1 MADLDLAIDVLL
13 QQMMELQV
21 MDVMRSLT
29 TLRTPSLT
37 NSQRFDIAATKS
49 AKCTRRTFEQK
60 QHNMTAFFGCLPIF
74 MAKAW
79 EMVPGLFSTRPFST
93 RHFSTRHIS
102 TKALLYQDISL
113 PWTPLYQDTFLP
125 RHISTMN
132 TFLPMTLLYPDTS
145 LPQTLVYPIVKSDT
159 SLPLT
164 LLYLLL
170 KKTPVY
176 LGTLLLRDI
185 KYNLLDKENGGNIK
199 PGPTLF
205 SVRDAHL
212 LHYPTYKKLCFLN
225 VHYR

>member
-1 MADLDLAIDVLL
+1 MCNIITHWHISSP
-13 QQMMELQV
+13 Q
-21 MDVMRSLT
+21 
-29 TLRTPSLT
+29 
-37 NSQRFDIAATKS
+37 
-49 AKCTRRTFEQK
+49 
-60 QHNMTAFFGCLPIF
+60 
-74 MAKAW
+74 W
-79 EMVPGLFSTRPFST
+79 EVPGLFSTRPFST

-185 KYNLLDKENGGNIK
+185 KYNLLYKENGGNIK

-225 VHYR
+225 VHYRWKCGHKIDCFCHNFGRNGLIELIFLLNIL

>member
-1 MADLDLAIDVLL
+1 
-13 QQMMELQV
+13 
-21 MDVMRSLT
+21 
-29 TLRTPSLT
+29 
-37 NSQRFDIAATKS
+37 
-49 AKCTRRTFEQK
+49 
-60 QHNMTAFFGCLPIF
+60 
-74 MAKAW
+74 
-79 EMVPGLFSTRPFST
+79 
-93 RHFSTRHIS
+93 
-102 TKALLYQDISL
+102 
-113 PWTPLYQDTFLP
+113 
-125 RHISTMN
+125 
-132 TFLPMTLLYPDTS
+132 MTLLYPDTS

-185 KYNLLDKENGGNIK
+185 KYNLLYKENGGNIK

-225 VHYR
+225 VHYRWKCGHKIDCFCHNFGRNGLIELIFYWISYNYAFKNHAKFGTIWTTLIFGPFRQFSDKNHNFYYIR